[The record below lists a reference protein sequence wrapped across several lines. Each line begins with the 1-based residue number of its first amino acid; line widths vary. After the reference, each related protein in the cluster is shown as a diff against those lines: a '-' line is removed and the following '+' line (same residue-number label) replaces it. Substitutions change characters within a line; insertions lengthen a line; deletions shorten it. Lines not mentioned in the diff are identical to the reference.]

1 MAYFIGRDNYF
12 KRLQPAKTE
21 EIINLIQVPILPL
34 TVPVIP
40 EDFDDELYKGSPI
53 LFSAGEIKTI
63 IIEYS
68 DVPLKDVVAHAYLS
82 DVKGLIERDET
93 IGEVTNAE
101 LTIYPS
107 TYYAWGASLTIDNS
121 ESSEQYVV
129 IMAGGYEVKGKAN
142 EFVSAQDDESIVENG
157 VLKKK
162 IKKNHLIQ
170 SRTLGQSIADTLL
183 NSFSLVRKD
192 VRLVARGNLCLRLMH
207 EIETI
212 EYDRDGI
219 YTTGDFYLYKLESIY
234 DGTFK
239 QNLNGRKIE

>member
-1 MAYFIGRDNYF
+1 MSYFIGRDNYF

-21 EIINLIQVPILPL
+21 ELVNLIQVPIIPL
-34 TVPVIP
+34 EIQ
-40 EDFDDELYKGSPI
+40 DYDDELYKGDPI

-63 IIEYS
+63 EIEYS
-68 DVPLKDVVAHAYLS
+68 DIPSKDMVAHAYLS
-82 DVKGLIERDET
+82 DVEGTIERDD
-93 IGEVTNAE
+93 ISGEVTNSE

-107 TYYAWGASLTIDNS
+107 TYYAWGASLTIDND
-121 ESSEQYVV
+121 ESSDQYVV
-129 IMAGGYEVKGKAN
+129 IIVSGYALKGKAN
-142 EFVSAQDDESIVENG
+142 EFVSAQDNENIVENG

-170 SRTLGQSIADTLL
+170 SRVLGHDIADTLL

-192 VRLVARGNLCLRLMH
+192 VVLIGRGNLCLRLMH

-219 YTTGDFYLYKLESIY
+219 YSTGDFYLYKMQSIY